1 MIHGMGIIVIVILL
15 VVVGPLSLLYGVDSR
30 PVGERQQAWWPGA
43 PRREP

>member
-30 PVGERQQAWWPGA
+30 PVSERQQAWWPGA